1 MEPNMKCM
9 TESQLRSALRSYLE
23 GNSPTGASRIV
34 EELGIERGAAR
45 IDLALI
51 TDRLVGFEIK
61 SDQDTFDRLSNQIHA
76 YNRVFDEITLVT
88 GPALL
93 DDALRLLPPWWGMMT
108 AESDSAGPIRLHVV
122 REAQR
127 NPLQEAIS
135 VAMLLWK
142 AEAIEVLAL
151 HAHHI
156 PSRWASAKIHAMLAE
171 VVPLN
176 SLQRLVATKLTARET
191 WRMPVRSEP
200 SDDSSHP
207 AAMSIDCPM

>member
-1 MEPNMKCM
+1 MKCM
-9 TESQLRSALRSYLE
+9 TESLLRSALRSYLE
-23 GNSPTGASRIV
+23 GTLPTGAGRIV

-93 DDALRLLPPWWGMMT
+93 DDALRLLPPWWGMMA
-108 AESDSAGPIRLHVV
+108 AECDSAGSIRLYVV
-122 REAQR
+122 REAQK
-127 NPLQEAIS
+127 NHLQEAIS

-142 AEAIEVLAL
+142 AEAVEVLAL
-151 HAHHI
+151 HAARHI
-156 PSRWASAKIHAMLAE
+156 PARWASAKIHAMLAE

-207 AAMSIDCPM
+207 AAMSIDYPA